1 MKDKKIAGLIAD
13 ELKRQKEGIELI
25 PSENYVSKDILE
37 AVGSV
42 LTNKYSE
49 GYAGKRYYGGNEYID
64 EIEKLAIKRAQKLF
78 ATDYHVNVQPYSG
91 SPANTAVYFGLLE
104 FGDTVMGM
112 RLDMGGHITHGLPV
126 GFSGRAYNFIQY
138 GVRKEDEL
146 IDYDEVERLAKEHKP
161 KMIVCGATAYSRTI
175 DFERF
180 SKIAKEVGAILMADI
195 SHIAGLVAAGVH
207 PSPFGLA
214 EVVTTTTHK
223 TLRGPRSA
231 VIFCQ
236 EKYAKAIDKAV
247 FPGLQGGP
255 HDHVTA
261 AKAICF
267 KEAMTD
273 DFKEYAKQIIKN
285 SQQLAASLTERGYRV
300 VAGGSDNHLLLV
312 DLRPVNVSGKEAQE
326 VLDTVNITL
335 NKNTIPY
342 DPNPPMT
349 PSGVRLGTPAITSRG
364 MKESDMVKVA
374 DFMDRAIRSR
384 NDEKQLQAIRQEVI
398 DFASSFPLPG
408 IDS

>member
-37 AVGSV
+37 AVGSI

-78 ATDYHVNVQPYSG
+78 STDYHVNVQPYSG

-126 GFSGRAYNFIQY
+126 GFSGRAYKFVQY
-138 GVRKEDEL
+138 SVRKEDER

-180 SKIAKEVGAILMADI
+180 SAIAKSVGAILMADI

-236 EKYAKAIDKAV
+236 QKYAKAIDKAV

-273 DFKEYAKQIIKN
+273 GFKEYAQQIVKN

-312 DLRPVNVSGKEAQE
+312 DLRPVNVSGKEAQT

-335 NKNTIPY
+335 NMNTIPY

-364 MKESDMVKVA
+364 MKESDMIKVA
-374 DFMDRAIRSR
+374 DFMDRAIRNR
-384 NDEKQLQAIRQEVI
+384 ADAKQLEAIRQEVAT
-398 DFASSFPLPG
+398 FAASFPLPG

>member
-1 MKDKKIAGLIAD
+1 MRDKKIERLIEA

-25 PSENYVSKDILE
+25 PSENYVSKDILK
-37 AVGSV
+37 AVGSI

-49 GYAGKRYYGGNEYID
+49 GYPKKRYYGGNQVID
-64 EIEKLAIKRAQKLF
+64 DIELLAIKRAQKLF
-78 ATDYHVNVQPYSG
+78 DTDYHVNVQPYSG

-104 FGDTVMGM
+104 FGNTVLGM
-112 RLDMGGHITHGLPV
+112 RLDMGGHITHGLPI
-126 GFSGRAYNFIQY
+126 GFSGKAYNFIPYTVKQ
-138 GVRKEDEL
+138 DTEL
-146 IDYDEVERLAKEHKP
+146 IDYDEVEDLAKKHKP
-161 KMIVCGATAYSRTI
+161 KMIVCGATAYSRVI

-180 SKIAKEVGAILMADI
+180 SAIAKSVDAILMADI

-214 EVVTTTTHK
+214 QVITTTTHK

-236 EKYAKAIDKAV
+236 KQYAKAIDRAV

-273 DFKEYAKQIIKN
+273 DFKEYAKQIVKN
-285 SQQLAASLTERGYRV
+285 AQALATALTKHGYRV
-300 VAGGSDNHLLLV
+300 ITGGTDNHLLLV
-312 DLRPVNVSGKEAQE
+312 DLRSKNISGLEAQE
-326 VLDTVNITL
+326 LLDSVNITL
-335 NKNTIPY
+335 NKNTVPY
-342 DPNPPMT
+342 DPAPPAT
-349 PSGVRLGTPAITSRG
+349 PSGVRLGTPAMTSRD
-364 MKESDMVKVA
+364 MKEKDMEKIAEFIDTAIENRGDKKALALLQKTVA
-374 DFMDRAIRSR
+374 M
-384 NDEKQLQAIRQEVI
+384 
-398 DFASSFPLPG
+398 FASSFPLPG
-408 IDS
+408 SD

>member
-1 MKDKKIAGLIAD
+1 MKDKKIAALIA
-13 ELKRQKEGIELI
+13 EEQKRQKEGIELI

-37 AVGSV
+37 AVGSI

-49 GYAGKRYYGGNEYID
+49 GYPKKRYYGGNEYID
-64 EIEKLAIKRAQKLF
+64 EIERLAIKRAQKLF
-78 ATDYHVNVQPYSG
+78 NTDYHVNVQPYSG

-112 RLDMGGHITHGLPV
+112 RLDMGGHITHGLPI
-126 GFSGRAYNFIQY
+126 GFSGRAYNFVAY
-138 GVRKEDEL
+138 GVDKETEL

-161 KMIVCGATAYSRTI
+161 KMIVCGATAYSRVI

-180 SKIAKEVGAILMADI
+180 AKIAHEVGAILFADI
-195 SHIAGLVAAGVH
+195 SHIAGLVAGGAH
-207 PSPFGLA
+207 PSPFGIA
-214 EVVTTTTHK
+214 DVVTTTTHK

-231 VIFCQ
+231 VIFCREQ
-236 EKYAKAIDKAV
+236 YAKAIDRAV

-273 DFKEYAKQIIKN
+273 DFKDYAHQIIKN
-285 SQQLAASLTERGYRV
+285 AQTLATELAQRGHRIIT
-300 VAGGSDNHLLLV
+300 GGTDNHLFLV
-312 DLRPVNVSGKEAQE
+312 DFRSVNISGKEAQE
-326 VLDTVNITL
+326 VLDSVHITL

-342 DPNPPMT
+342 DPAPPAT
-349 PSGVRLGTPAITSRG
+349 PSGVRIGTPAITSRG
-364 MKESDMVKVA
+364 MKESDMVKIA
-374 DFMDRAIRSR
+374 DFIDRAVRHKDDSAYL
-384 NDEKQLQAIRQEVI
+384 KSLGKEVVA
-398 DFASSFPLPG
+398 FASAFPLPG
-408 IDS
+408 IDK